1 MNFYS
6 SIKSPP
12 GHGYNTVFIRV
23 PGGILL
29 PLCGP
34 SEVRQS
40 TLDSVCPEESDS
52 LAGTWSLRSDFPL
65 EQEAN
70 AKFIL
75 KVFLV
80 YLKLRGMKNLRVTY
94 SHNVMYLCFLQNK
107 P

>member
-1 MNFYS
+1 MDT
-6 SIKSPP
+6 
-12 GHGYNTVFIRV
+12 NTLFIRT
-23 PGGILL
+23 PSDILL

-34 SEVRQS
+34 SEVSQS

-80 YLKLRGMKNLRVTY
+80 YLKLGGMKYSLRVTY

-107 P
+107 PRV